1 MIKIIFADFIRIFQP
16 PTAEEMV
23 REELELAKRELLK
36 AHSAEEYARAMAQYH
51 QERITRLIKINQQ
64 EATCPS
70 NASNSGTNEHG
81 PIPLK
86 KTSASSSDATW
97 KSSWK

>member
-1 MIKIIFADFIRIFQP
+1 MIKLIFADLIRIFQP

-23 REELELAKRELLK
+23 QEELELAKRELLK

-51 QERITRLIKINQQ
+51 QERINRLTKINQQ

-70 NASNSGTNEHG
+70 TASNSGTTKNVAAR
-81 PIPLK
+81 LR
-86 KTSASSSDATW
+86 TMC
-97 KSSWK
+97 